1 MSKIQAWLETRAK
14 YVWTNE
20 DEDMTQRLLAISPDK
35 RILSI
40 DITID
45 DQVVAVCRTGA
56 IVHKLPVEDYR
67 GLMVWLNDNWDVEGV
82 A

>member
-20 DEDMTQRLLAISPDK
+20 DEDMTQRLLAVFPDK

-40 DITID
+40 DIAID
-45 DQVVAVCRTGA
+45 DQVVAVCRTRA
-56 IVHKLPVEDYR
+56 IVHKLPVEDYK